1 MPQHRNSTRGNSTV
15 RDLIHLHLQGVD
27 KDKVPEH
34 INTKNTIIN
43 INFVFFFL
51 EIRNVYV
58 DKAL

>member
-1 MPQHRNSTRGNSTV
+1 MPQHGNSTRGNSTV
-15 RDLIHLHLQGVD
+15 RDLIHLQGID

-34 INTKNTIIN
+34 INTIIN

-51 EIRNVYV
+51 KIRNVYV